1 MIVDPPVL
9 TLRRRLERPRPD
21 LVRQLAGVATSH
33 IVDALGGCGA
43 LEAIKPIDPGNASFC
58 GAVLPCE
65 TGPSDNLALLAAL
78 SFAEP
83 GDVIVAAAAGFTG
96 SAVIGDN
103 VALMARN
110 RGVAAIVTDGMA
122 RDSRGIVEA
131 GLPVFARGV
140 TSNSCVRT
148 GPGRVG
154 FPIVAAGVQLQAGDI
169 VVGDCDGVVVIP
181 ASEQVSVLARLAKVL
196 AAEQALQARIREGLS
211 ELDSV
216 RELLAS
222 TRVHYIE

>member
-9 TLRRRLERPRPD
+9 TLRRKIERPRPD
-21 LVRQLAGVATSH
+21 LVGQFTGVATSH

-43 LEAIKPIDPGNASFC
+43 LEGIKPIDPHNASFC

-83 GDVIVAAAAGFTG
+83 GDVIVAAAANFTG
-96 SAVIGDN
+96 SAVVGDN

-110 RGVAAIVTDGMA
+110 RGVAAVVTDGMA
-122 RDSRGIVEA
+122 RDSRGIIEA

-140 TSNSCVRT
+140 TPNSCVRT

-154 FPIVAAGVQLQAGDI
+154 FPIVAAGVHLQAGDI

-181 ASEQVSVLARLAKVL
+181 ASQQVSVLTRLATVL
-196 AAEQALQARIREGLS
+196 AAEEALQARIREGLS
-211 ELDSV
+211 ELDPV